1 MVLTYDSYNETLEKE
16 QERESEIKRL
26 QEKYELDMK
35 SMREEMENRFQQI
48 LTMVR
53 RRKISV
59 VSWHIRHMLLAG
71 MHFSALDRLLHI
83 FLQLFHNS
91 IFLRE
96 TLRSKDLR

>member
-48 LTMVR
+48 LTMVDVGR
-53 RRKISV
+53 
-59 VSWHIRHMLLAG
+59 LA
-71 MHFSALDRLLHI
+71 
-83 FLQLFHNS
+83 
-91 IFLRE
+91 
-96 TLRSKDLR
+96 